1 MFKNLKLIFNKTN
14 KDIRKRLG
22 FTLLCLFIF
31 IVGTTIPVPSVS
43 LKNIDFGDLANA
55 ITGDSLS
62 RFSIFALGV
71 SPYISASIITS
82 LLQMD
87 IIPYFSELRDSG
99 PAGRQKINQI
109 NRYLGIFI
117 AFVTGFAM
125 SFAMVQNATA
135 MDYLKI
141 TVILTAGTAFLL
153 WLGDQITQKGIGNGV
168 SLIIMAGIL
177 STIPKMFIDTFQ
189 ALVLDNSSLFLG
201 IIEFILFVALYVAI
215 IVGVVFVQESERRIP
230 IQYSNQTSSA
240 YGARQNYIPFKLN
253 SANVMPVI
261 FASVIFTVPSVIAS
275 LMDSSNGFVTFVN
288 KYVNYTTPVGFIVYI
303 VLIFAFSFF
312 YTFIQVNPEELSKN
326 LNRQGGYIPGIRPG
340 KETAK
345 YIKTVLSRITL
356 VGALFICIIAGIP
369 IIVSSFLSTNL
380 PTSVDIGGTSMLIV
394 VGVALETAR
403 QLESSLLNRSYS
415 KRGRRVWRILY
426 L

>member
-1 MFKNLKLIFNKTN
+1 MFKNLKLIFQKSN

-31 IVGTTIPVPSVS
+31 IVGTTIPVPGVLS
-43 LKNIDFGDLANA
+43 LKDIDFGDLANA
-55 ITGDSLS
+55 ITGDSLK
-62 RFSIFALGV
+62 RFSMFALGV
-71 SPYISASIITS
+71 MPYISASIITS

-87 IIPYFSELRDSG
+87 ILPYFTELRDSG

-117 AFVTGFAM
+117 AFIEGIAM
-125 SFAMVQNATA
+125 SFALVQNATA
-135 MDYLKI
+135 LDYVRI

-153 WLGDQITQKGIGNGV
+153 WLGDQMTQKGLGNGV

-177 STIPKMFIDTFQ
+177 ATIPKTFIDTFT

-201 IIEFILFVALYVAI
+201 IIQFILFIAVYIAI
-215 IVGVVFVQESERRIP
+215 IVAVVFIQESERRIP

-261 FASVIFTVPSVIAS
+261 FASVIFTVPTFIAG
-275 LMDSSNGFVTFVN
+275 LMDSENAFVTFVT
-288 KYVNYTTPVGFIVYI
+288 KYVNYTTPTGFIVYI
-303 VLIFAFSFF
+303 LLIFAFSFF

-326 LNRQGGYIPGIRPG
+326 LTRQGGYIPGIRPG
-340 KETAK
+340 KETVK
-345 YIKTVLSRITL
+345 YIKTVLGRITL
-356 VGALFICIIAGIP
+356 IGALFISVIAGLP
-369 IIVSSFLSTNL
+369 IVVSSFLSTNL
-380 PTSVDIGGTSMLIV
+380 PTSVSIGGTSILIV
-394 VGVALETAR
+394 VGVALETTK

-415 KRGRRVWRILY
+415 KRGRRI
-426 L
+426 